1 MLSFL
6 DALENGLHPQGCLE
20 PPLWFLRQQQINTI
34 PRSTSIS
41 STIKYVQLQERNRMI
56 IEQLNLMRELFRN

>member
-20 PPLWFLRQQQINTI
+20 PPLWFLRQQQINSI
-34 PRSTSIS
+34 PRTTSIS
-41 STIKYVQLQERNRMI
+41 STLKYVDTTPEAKNDNQTI
-56 IEQLNLMRELFRN
+56 KFD